1 MGFHHVVRACLKFL
15 GSGDPPASAS
25 QSAGITGE
33 SHRPWLGTF
42 LSLYFL
48 FCSLVFYHS
57 SMHTVDVDECA
68 TDSHQCNPTQ
78 ICINTEGGY
87 TCSCTDGYWLL
98 EGQCLDIDECRYGYC
113 QQLCANV
120 PGSYSCT
127 CNPGFT
133 LNEDGRSCQDVNEC
147 ATENPCVQTCVNTY
161 GSFICRCDPGY
172 ELEED
177 GVHCS
182 DMDECSFSEFLCQ
195 HECVNQPGT
204 YFCSCPAGYILL
216 DDNRSCQDINECEHR
231 NHTCNLQQTCYNLQG
246 GFKCIDPIR
255 CEEPYLRIS
264 DNRCMCPAEN
274 PGCRDQPFTI
284 LYRDMDVVSGRS
296 VPADIF
302 QMQATTRY
310 PGAYYIFQIKSG
322 NEGREF
328 YMRVRVE
335 LGGSSIERE
344 EWRGWFT
351 VLVSTTVCVVSQKML
366 LLLSL
371 QILIDI
377 DVSIFF
383 IYLCDKYFFPFLFFD
398 TESLSVTQARVQ
410 WYDLAVT
417 STSWMGFHHLGQ
429 AGLELLTSRSLPKC
443 WDYRLLPPH
452 LAEK

>member
-1 MGFHHVVRACLKFL
+1 MRPRSFKPMK
-15 GSGDPPASAS
+15 SGDCRQKYMILTVTILALCLPSPGYA
-25 QSAGITGE
+25 QQQCTNGFDLD
-33 SHRPWLGTF
+33 R
-42 LSLYFL
+42 
-48 FCSLVFYHS
+48 S
-57 SMHTVDVDECA
+57 S
-68 TDSHQCNPTQ
+68 
-78 ICINTEGGY
+78 
-87 TCSCTDGYWLL
+87 
-98 EGQCLDIDECRYGYC
+98 GQCLDIDECRTIPEACRGDMMCVNQNGGY
-113 QQLCANV
+113 LCIPRTNPV
-120 PGSYSCT
+120 YRGPYS
-127 CNPGFT
+127 NPYSNPYSGPYPAAAPPLSAPNYPTISRPLICRFGYQMDES
-133 LNEDGRSCQDVNEC
+133 NQCVDVNEC

-172 ELEED
+172 ELEDD

-204 YFCSCPAGYILL
+204 YFCSCPPGYILL
-216 DDNRSCQDINECEHR
+216 DDNRSCQDINECEHG

-328 YMRVRVE
+328 YMRQTGPISATLVMTRPIKGPRDIQLDLEMITVNTVINFR
-335 LGGSSIERE
+335 GSSVIRL
-344 EWRGWFT
+344 RIY
-351 VLVSTTVCVVSQKML
+351 VSQ
-366 LLLSL
+366 
-371 QILIDI
+371 
-377 DVSIFF
+377 
-383 IYLCDKYFFPFLFFD
+383 YPF
-398 TESLSVTQARVQ
+398 
-410 WYDLAVT
+410 
-417 STSWMGFHHLGQ
+417 
-429 AGLELLTSRSLPKC
+429 
-443 WDYRLLPPH
+443 
-452 LAEK
+452 

>member
-1 MGFHHVVRACLKFL
+1 
-15 GSGDPPASAS
+15 
-25 QSAGITGE
+25 
-33 SHRPWLGTF
+33 
-42 LSLYFL
+42 
-48 FCSLVFYHS
+48 
-57 SMHTVDVDECA
+57 VDECA

-147 ATENPCVQTCVNTY
+147 TTENPCVQTCVNTY

-172 ELEED
+172 ELEDD

-231 NHTCNLQQTCYNLQG
+231 NHTCILQQTCYNLQG

-328 YMRVRVE
+328 YMRQTGPISATLVMTRPIKGPRDVQLDLE
-335 LGGSSIERE
+335 MITVNTVINFRGSSVIRLRIYPLTLPLNSTKGQEKRRNQRE
-344 EWRGWFT
+344 NE
-351 VLVSTTVCVVSQKML
+351 SEK
-366 LLLSL
+366 
-371 QILIDI
+371 
-377 DVSIFF
+377 DVT
-383 IYLCDKYFFPFLFFD
+383 PFLLNVSWGVSP
-398 TESLSVTQARVQ
+398 ESRPRL
-410 WYDLAVT
+410 YYYKP
-417 STSWMGFHHLGQ
+417 HHFEGH
-429 AGLELLTSRSLPKC
+429 AS
-443 WDYRLLPPH
+443 
-452 LAEK
+452 